1 MEPQLHNISKHGWDI
16 ARPKIVRQLCFSPR
30 KAACDPIQKSSFA
43 VVVENDPSSSTLEG
57 GKAGWPP
64 SAFKTYSVDDLHN
77 FFGFKMNFP
86 KECHTDQ
93 ASNFIPDWNQGKDVP
108 HIPSSAQFGNL
119 SIALIELGGKRVK
132 YQEKVWLAFETAFGP
147 AADFYDTFTLEP
159 PPPKSSE
166 TLGWTA
172 DCTSLIAQQL
182 PKLSCAQS
190 GSGIQ
195 FQFDGP
201 SKGGT
206 FIFKLSLTAPAGELS
221 HNQWA
226 ARVTGA
232 DQTEMVAM
240 GEGFELLPSGH
251 PTVPTLPPDSNK
263 PDSNRP
269 RHLNHFEQY
278 WPFYGAAFILILVC
292 LLACTRRACSRT
304 VRERSSVACS
314 AIGSDLLAAGLCR

>member
-1 MEPQLHNISKHGWDI
+1 MSNTK
-16 ARPKIVRQLCFSPR
+16 K
-30 KAACDPIQKSSFA
+30 KS
-43 VVVENDPSSSTLEG
+43 
-57 GKAGWPP
+57 GWP
-64 SAFKTYSVDDLHN
+64 
-77 FFGFKMNFP
+77 
-86 KECHTDQ
+86 
-93 ASNFIPDWNQGKDVP
+93 
-108 HIPSSAQFGNL
+108 
-119 SIALIELGGKRVK
+119 
-132 YQEKVWLAFETAFGP
+132 FETAFGP

-182 PKLSCAQS
+182 PKLKSCAQS

-278 WPFYGAAFILILVC
+278 WPVLWGGFYLNLGMFVGMHAPCMLSN
-292 LLACTRRACSRT
+292 RARTFLSRMQCHWQ
-304 VRERSSVACS
+304 RSSCCWFV
-314 AIGSDLLAAGLCR
+314 